1 MATPYL
7 RKKKLQ
13 SRVGF
18 EFESKRNSTP
28 APSARSPAYPEAP
41 SASSVPNSAPEP
53 STFDDFTFE
62 DYKAAKLNIDQQYDL
77 IGKLN
82 NEVPLVDRDEI
93 HSMLLADLAK
103 QLEIGV
109 FPTCKMMHVD
119 PKAVKRMMDDQFR
132 KAYGLAVEEEI
143 FELAQARRMVS
154 VRHASTVDVG
164 DVANA
169 RESIA
174 DGDHS
179 ESTAAAAL
187 FVEPAKKKIKTTQPS
202 AAHKVVMDGTAVA
215 DAIARMLSD
224 VGNHSKNAVE
234 APSPAQPEKKKI
246 ALSQPKKAHKFA
258 QTDIT
263 FAGTSA
269 WGPGVLGEH
278 PQPNVEVTPRDKPA
292 NKKTRQVQLS
302 ASQKEIKAYEARR
315 KRAKGGCFI
324 LTLRAKAV
332 TDKWAALS
340 TNR

>member
-1 MATPYL
+1 METPHL

-28 APSARSPAYPEAP
+28 AASAPSPAYFEVP
-41 SASSVPNSAPEP
+41 SASPIPNSAPEP

-62 DYKAAKLNIDQQYDL
+62 DYKAANLNVDQQYDL
-77 IGKLN
+77 IGKLH

-103 QLEIGV
+103 QLEIGM

-132 KAYGLAVEEEI
+132 KAYGSEVEEM
-143 FELAQARRMVS
+143 FELAQARRMVP

-164 DVANA
+164 DVASA

-179 ESTAAAAL
+179 ESTAAAASS
-187 FVEPAKKKIKTTQPS
+187 VEPTKKNIKTAQPS
-202 AAHKVVMDGTAVA
+202 AAHNVIMDETAVA
-215 DAIARMLSD
+215 DTISRMLSD

-234 APSPAQPEKKKI
+234 APSPAQPEKRKI
-246 ALSQPKKAHKFA
+246 ALSQPNKA
-258 QTDIT
+258 
-263 FAGTSA
+263 
-269 WGPGVLGEH
+269 
-278 PQPNVEVTPRDKPA
+278 
-292 NKKTRQVQLS
+292 
-302 ASQKEIKAYEARR
+302 
-315 KRAKGGCFI
+315 
-324 LTLRAKAV
+324 
-332 TDKWAALS
+332 
-340 TNR
+340 